1 MEPVKVRIHD
11 QEYLLKS
18 DGDADQ
24 IEEIAD
30 YVNRKLTDVQEG
42 TEGLSDR
49 KVAILAALS
58 IAGEYLQVRKER
70 DEIKGRI
77 RKKTDTLINIIDS
90 AIT

>member
-1 MEPVKVRIHD
+1 MEPVKVKIHD

-18 DGDADQ
+18 DGDVEQ

-30 YVNRKLTDVQEG
+30 YVNQKLADVQDG

-58 IAGEYLQVRKER
+58 IAGEYLQIKRER
-70 DEIKGRI
+70 DEVKGRI
-77 RKKTDTLINIIDS
+77 RQRTDALINIIDS

>member
-18 DGDADQ
+18 DGDVEQ

-30 YVNRKLTDVQEG
+30 YVNQKLADVQDG

-58 IAGEYLQVRKER
+58 IAGEYLQAKRER
-70 DEIKGRI
+70 DEVKGRI
-77 RKKTDTLINIIDS
+77 RQRTDALINIIDS

>member
-1 MEPVKVRIHD
+1 MEPVKVRIQD

-18 DGDADQ
+18 DGDVEQ

-30 YVNRKLTDVQEG
+30 YVNQKLADVQDG

-58 IAGEYLQVRKER
+58 IAGEYLQARREQ
-70 DEIKGRI
+70 DEVKGRI
-77 RKKTDTLINIIDS
+77 RQRTDALINIIDS

>member
-18 DGDADQ
+18 DGDVEQ

-30 YVNRKLTDVQEG
+30 YVNQKLADVQDG

-58 IAGEYLQVRKER
+58 IAGEYLQARREQ
-70 DEIKGRI
+70 DEVKGRI
-77 RKKTDTLINIIDS
+77 RQRTDALINIIDS

>member
-18 DGDADQ
+18 DGDAEQ

-30 YVNRKLTDVQEG
+30 YVNQKLTDVQEG

-49 KVAILAALS
+49 KIAILAALS
-58 IAGEYLQVRKER
+58 IGGEYLQARKEQE
-70 DEIKGRI
+70 EIKGRI
-77 RKKTDTLINIIDS
+77 RKRTDTLINIIDS

>member
-18 DGDADQ
+18 DGDVEQ

-30 YVNRKLTDVQEG
+30 YVNQKLADVQDG

-58 IAGEYLQVRKER
+58 IAGEYLEARRER
-70 DEIKGRI
+70 DEVKGRI
-77 RKKTDTLINIIDS
+77 RQRTDALINIIDS

>member
-1 MEPVKVRIHD
+1 MEPVKVRIQD

-18 DGDADQ
+18 DGDVEQ

-30 YVNRKLTDVQEG
+30 YVNQKLADVQDG

-58 IAGEYLQVRKER
+58 IAGEYLQAKRER
-70 DEIKGRI
+70 DEVKGRI
-77 RKKTDTLINIIDS
+77 RQRTDALINIIDS